1 MRNFRTLLS
10 PEPPQDLSQRI
21 LRRET
26 TRIAFGPRQGLSQ
39 RTLRR
44 MTAQIPFFVCIMLAF
59 PFNTNAQ
66 LLDAVA
72 LDSMRTFRSLEKAL
86 ENPDQVYR
94 LDLSGQKLKE
104 VPEGVYLLK
113 NLNALDLS
121 NNKLK
126 VLPDRL
132 QELRNMQEF
141 RASRNKLTEVPKS
154 LCRLTHLKRLDLSRN
169 ALTGL
174 PTCVGAFKEI
184 VSLDLWD
191 NDLAEF
197 PEEMAE
203 MRALRFMD
211 LRAIQFEVPEMEHLQ
226 SLLPS
231 TKIYFSQPCNCG
243 M

>member
-1 MRNFRTLLS
+1 MRTL
-10 PEPPQDLSQRI
+10 
-21 LRRET
+21 
-26 TRIAFGPRQGLSQ
+26 F
-39 RTLRR
+39 TLLLLWS
-44 MTAQIPFFVCIMLAF
+44 TLTVK
-59 PFNTNAQ
+59 AQ
-66 LLDAVA
+66 LLDAAA

-104 VPEGVYLLK
+104 VPEGVFRLK

-121 NNKLK
+121 GNKLK

-132 QELRNMQEF
+132 QELQYLQQF
-141 RASRNKLTEVPKS
+141 RASRNKLTELPES
-154 LCRLTHLKRLDLSRN
+154 FCRSVHLKRLDLSRN

-174 PTCVGAFKEI
+174 PTCIGAFTQL

-191 NDLAEF
+191 NDLADF
-197 PEEMAE
+197 PEEMADLKS
-203 MRALRFMD
+203 LRFLD

-226 SLLPS
+226 SLMPAV
-231 TKIYFSQPCNCG
+231 KIFFSQPCNCG

>member
-1 MRNFRTLLS
+1 MRTLLA
-10 PEPPQDLSQRI
+10 L
-21 LRRET
+21 L
-26 TRIAFGPRQGLSQ
+26 
-39 RTLRR
+39 TLVF
-44 MTAQIPFFVCIMLAF
+44 TSATQ
-59 PFNTNAQ
+59 AQ
-66 LLDAVA
+66 LLDALA
-72 LDSMRTFRSLEKAL
+72 LDSVRTFRSLEKAL

-104 VPEGVYLLK
+104 VPEGVFQLK

-126 VLPDRL
+126 ELPERL
-132 QELRNMQEF
+132 QELKHMQEF

-154 LCRLTHLKRLDLSRN
+154 ICRFIHLKRLDLSRN
-169 ALTGL
+169 ALTAL
-174 PTCVGAFKEI
+174 PKCVGALHEL

-191 NDLAEF
+191 NDLADF
-197 PEEMAE
+197 PEEMAN

-231 TKIYFSQPCNCG
+231 TKIFFSQPCNCG

>member
-1 MRNFRTLLS
+1 MRTLLALLFLMFAS
-10 PEPPQDLSQRI
+10 A
-21 LRRET
+21 T
-26 TRIAFGPRQGLSQ
+26 HG
-39 RTLRR
+39 
-44 MTAQIPFFVCIMLAF
+44 
-59 PFNTNAQ
+59 Q
-66 LLDAVA
+66 LLDALA
-72 LDSMRTFRSLEKAL
+72 LDSVRTFRSLEKAL

-104 VPEGVYLLK
+104 VPEGVFQLK

-126 VLPDRL
+126 ALPERL
-132 QELRNMQEF
+132 QEFKHMQEF

-154 LCRLTHLKRLDLSRN
+154 LCRFIHLKRLDLSRN

-174 PTCVGAFKEI
+174 PKCVGAFHEL

-197 PEEMAE
+197 PEEMAN
-203 MRALRFMD
+203 MQALRFMD

-226 SLLPS
+226 ELLPS